1 MEKGR
6 NRWFI
11 AASAICIHLCIGSVY
26 AWSVFTKPL
35 INELGWKLE
44 ETQFTFSLAIFVLGI
59 SAAFLGHFIERK
71 GPRTSALLAAVFFG
85 IGILGSGLAVKLGSI
100 YLLYLFYGLF
110 GGLGLGLGYIAP
122 ISALI
127 RWFPDKP
134 GLATGM
140 AVMGFGFAALISSPV
155 IVYLLPKIGIANTFF
170 LLGSVYFFIMLS
182 SSLYLSLPPQ
192 EQAPE
197 KDDTNVKEVNVIV
210 TDLSA
215 REAVGTRRFWYLW
228 LMFFINIACGIA
240 IISAASPMAREYTGM
255 TAVAAATMVGVMG
268 LFNGVGRIGWA
279 SLSDRIGRPA
289 IFTIFFTLQILAFV
303 VIPNIENEL
312 LFQGLIFLILSC
324 YGGGF
329 ACMPAFIKDLF
340 GTRQLGIIFG
350 YVLTAWAVAGMIGP
364 LFAAWTRSVTS
375 SYDGTLYVFAGLLVI
390 SLFLSFLMKKEIQG
404 IQRIKPKELVSLA
417 KQREK
422 VH

>member
-1 MEKGR
+1 MEKAR

-26 AWSVFTKPL
+26 AWSVFTGPL
-35 INELGWKLE
+35 IDELGWELE
-44 ETQFTFSLAIFVLGI
+44 ETQITFSLAIFVLGI

-71 GPRTSALLAAVFFG
+71 GPRKSGLLAAVFFG
-85 IGILGSGLAVKLGSI
+85 IGMLGSGLAVKLGSI

-122 ISALI
+122 VSALI

-155 IVYLLPKIGIANTFF
+155 IVYLLPKIGIASTFF
-170 LLGSVYFFIMLS
+170 LLGSVYFLIMLL
-182 SSLYLSLPPQ
+182 SSLFLSLPLQ

-197 KDDTNVKEVNVIV
+197 EGDTKVVEVNVII

-215 REAVGTRRFWYLW
+215 REAVRTRRFWYLW
-228 LMFFINIACGIA
+228 LMFFANIACGIA
-240 IISAASPMAREYTGM
+240 IISAASPMAREFTGM

-289 IFTIFFTLQILAFV
+289 IFTTFFALQILAFV
-303 VIPNIENEL
+303 LIPNVENEL
-312 LFQGLIFLILSC
+312 LFQGLVFLILSC

-329 ACMPAFIKDLF
+329 ACMPAFVKDLF
-340 GTRQLGIIFG
+340 GARQLGIIFG
-350 YVLTAWAVAGMIGP
+350 YVLTAWAVAGIVGP
-364 LFAAWTRSVTS
+364 LFAAGIRSVTK
-375 SYDGTLYVFAGLLVI
+375 SYDGTLYGLAGLLAI
-390 SLFLSFLMKKEIQG
+390 SLCLSFLMKKEIQG
-404 IQRIKPKELVSLA
+404 IKRTKPKELVSFA
-417 KQREK
+417 KQRKK